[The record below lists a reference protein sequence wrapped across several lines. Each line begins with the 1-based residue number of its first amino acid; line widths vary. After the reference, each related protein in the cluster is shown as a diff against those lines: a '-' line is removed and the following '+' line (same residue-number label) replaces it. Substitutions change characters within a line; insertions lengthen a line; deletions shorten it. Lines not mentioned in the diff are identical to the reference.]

1 MAKPD
6 QTWLSILSELLVNL
20 AAGWFG
26 AAFIAPNFIA
36 SRADY
41 KPLIL
46 LADIALGIVCL
57 LIAHHLRNRTLEL

>member
-1 MAKPD
+1 MTKPD
-6 QTWLSILSELLVNL
+6 EAWLSVLSELLVNL

-46 LADIALGIVCL
+46 LADITLGIVCL
-57 LIAHHLRNRTLEL
+57 LIAHRLRKRTIEL